1 MGPFPWRGLWAIST
15 RHVYR
20 VLATLTANSMVL
32 AWSLLSVP
40 FLPLAKSQGLKAT
53 EQLSNA
59 LLENSWK
66 TFRSPEFAIE
76 KSR

>member
-1 MGPFPWRGLWAIST
+1 
-15 RHVYR
+15 
-20 VLATLTANSMVL
+20 MVL